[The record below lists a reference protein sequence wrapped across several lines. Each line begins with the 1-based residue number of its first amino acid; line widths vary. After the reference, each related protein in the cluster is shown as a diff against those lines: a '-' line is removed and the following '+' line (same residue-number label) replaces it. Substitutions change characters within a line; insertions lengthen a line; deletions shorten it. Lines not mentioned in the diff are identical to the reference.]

1 MASLSRQVIK
11 RACCFHSSVPANRL
25 PSAKLEARRLSKI
38 FQPGGGNDRIARQ
51 PLKQASRSF
60 SQFGPITSGTAG
72 VATCWVPIV
81 GGRVPVPRTLT
92 HVSKLARQLGV
103 QSTCT
108 ILFFGIGVKLP
119 AKLAGIDARRII
131 AATVSFIFI
140 PRS

>member
-1 MASLSRQVIK
+1 MA
-11 RACCFHSSVPANRL
+11 AE
-25 PSAKLEARRLSKI
+25 LEARRAVEKY
-38 FQPGGGNDRIARQ
+38 FQPGGFVRIALQ
-51 PLKQASRSF
+51 PLTQASRSN

-72 VATCWVPIV
+72 VATCWVPTV

-92 HVSKLARQLGV
+92 HVSNAARQLGV

>member
-1 MASLSRQVIK
+1 M
-11 RACCFHSSVPANRL
+11 PANRL

-38 FQPGGGNDRIARQ
+38 FQPGGFVRIALQ
-51 PLKQASRSF
+51 PLTQASRSN

-72 VATCWVPIV
+72 VATCWVPTV

-92 HVSKLARQLGV
+92 HVSNAARQLGV

-131 AATVSFIFI
+131 AATVSFIFT
-140 PRS
+140 PEARP